1 MRKYYDKVSLKSKFL
16 NTLFKFTDAKKNYLT
31 EENTKKFIEKY
42 KTIKENYHE
51 FEKLGFNKE
60 IISDLEVYT
69 YNGTIS
75 KSTGRILLYIHGGS
89 FLEEA
94 ISYQLEFAMKIALNT
109 NSTLVVPRY
118 SLIPDGN
125 YKIMYNFIDKVYE
138 KIFTEVDDINFLG
151 DSSGGGFILAYAM
164 YLRDKKL
171 MLPKNLL
178 MLSPWVDLSMDN
190 PELLES
196 IKYDNMS
203 GLEGNRYC
211 GRLWANGEDIR
222 DSKIS
227 PLFGK
232 FKNLPK
238 ITIATGSFDILKPDC
253 IKLANKLEESHVEY
267 NYIEYKNQG
276 HDFGCY
282 PTKEGKMLI
291 EDFSN
296 IINDK

>member
-1 MRKYYDKVSLKSKFL
+1 MRKYYDKVSLKSRLL
-16 NTLFKFTDAKKNYLT
+16 NILFKFTDAKKNYLT

-42 KTIKENYHE
+42 KTLKESYNE
-51 FEKLGFNKE
+51 FEKLGFEKE
-60 IISDLEVYT
+60 VISKLEVYT
-69 YNGTIS
+69 YNGTLS
-75 KSTGRILLYIHGGS
+75 KNTGKVLLYIHGGS

-94 ISYQLEFAMKIALNT
+94 ISYQLEFAMKIASNT
-109 NSTLVVPRY
+109 NSTLIVPRY
-118 SLIPDGN
+118 SLIPEGN
-125 YKIMYNFIDKVYE
+125 YKKMYDFIDEVYE
-138 KIFTEVDDINFLG
+138 KIIKSTDVINFVG

-164 YLRDKKL
+164 YLRDKKSI
-171 MLPKNLL
+171 LPKNLL

-211 GRLWANGEDIR
+211 GKLWADGENVKDA
-222 DSKIS
+222 KIS
-227 PLFGK
+227 PLFGT
-232 FKNLPK
+232 FENLPK

-253 IKLANKLEESHVEY
+253 IKLANKLEDSNVEY
-267 NYIEYKNQG
+267 NYIEYKRQG

-282 PTKEGKMLI
+282 PTKEGELLI